1 MTRTDSLIQA
11 AAVAA
16 HTLLAAGALAAE
28 PLTVVDKLDLAASP
42 QQVWQTVGQFA
53 GLASWHPWI
62 VASERRGEAGRRG
75 EQRLLT
81 TGEGVQ
87 VVEEALVQDP
97 TRMVL
102 TYRMV
107 EAPTMPL
114 LDFVSTLRVFR
125 NGGGASLVW
134 ASSFRA
140 KDGSAPADV
149 AAAVQAFHDVG
160 LQHLGQRFE

>member
-1 MTRTDSLIQA
+1 MTRTDLILQA

-28 PLTVVDKLDLAASP
+28 PLSVVDKLDLAASP
-42 QQVWQTVGQFA
+42 RQVWQTVGKFD

-62 VASERRGEAGRRG
+62 ASSERRGEAGQRG

-81 TGEGVQ
+81 TAEGAQ

-114 LDFVSTLRVFR
+114 LDFVSTLRVFHR
-125 NGGGASLVW
+125 EGGASLVW
-134 ASSFRA
+134 ASSFKA

-160 LQHLGQRFE
+160 LKHLGQRFE